1 MKIGGPME
9 VTRAYFAPINIK
21 IDRITEYN
29 ALVDALESAV
39 EDHEMDSEER
49 ATLVSMCN
57 TLSEMSL

>member
-1 MKIGGPME
+1 MRIGGPME
-9 VTRAYFAPINIK
+9 VTREYFAPINIK

-29 ALVDALESAV
+29 ALIDALESAV